1 TSDDSAATTYVIAA
15 HHKASFAPACS
26 ALLWVMFLLS
36 NHANARL
43 DASNSTGSVTN
54 ENIVVMA
61 NAATPMA
68 STYGLPEKAIISTPM
83 SSTHV
88 TRLEATLT
96 MGTMAERNCSQEY
109 ALACCTACPHSWAA
123 TAAAATLRPLY
134 TSGLRFTVRLAGL

>member
-1 TSDDSAATTYVIAA
+1 MAA
-15 HHKASFAPACS
+15 HHSASFAPACS
-26 ALLWVMFLLS
+26 TLLWVMFLLS
-36 NHANARL
+36 SHANARL

-68 STYGLPEKAIISTPM
+68 STYGLLANIIIITPIISTQ
-83 SSTHV
+83 V

-96 MGTMAERNCSQEY
+96 MGTIAERNCNHEY